1 LCPTRIREY
10 IMKEY
15 ICPICQETFLE
26 GSVPEKCP
34 KCGCDKDVFNV
45 IDGEMSGEE
54 LAENISESLESSN
67 NYGAEHTVNGLAEI
81 IFWIG
86 AILGVTGFIAGIAC
100 LVNDGGGVLAA
111 FLISIG
117 LSCFLLT
124 LIAWAFLRLLVNISY
139 RTTRIDNKLNPVK
152 HDDSRDSKR
161 KA

>member
-1 LCPTRIREY
+1 MRPTRIRDNM
-10 IMKEY
+10 MKEY
-15 ICPICQETFLE
+15 ICPVCQETFQE

-45 IDGEMSGEE
+45 VDEMSKDE
-54 LAENISESLESSN
+54 LAENVSESLESSN

-86 AILGVTGFIAGIAC
+86 AILGVVGFIAGIAC

-117 LSCFLLT
+117 LFCFLLT

-139 RTTRIDNKLNPVK
+139 RLTRIDNKLNPVK
-152 HDDSRDSKR
+152 HDEQRNSKR